1 MKLNHISA
9 AVILSAL
16 TATAALATEGAD
28 YAPIY
33 LDKTAITLDAG
44 YMMDIDGLTVDS
56 LTGGSISMSYVFNRT
71 DKSAHSIGLTFGYFE
86 GDDDG
91 ELNDDTGIYELP
103 EMADAVAF
111 RQITYSASEKLSQE
125 ILPIIITYK
134 YHRNITDSISCYAG
148 ARAGVYITKSEAR
161 RKSDYV
167 ELTGAVFGDSDPLI
181 GVQTYS
187 VKGYDSRTSVAPTFG
202 LELGVEYQF
211 AKNWSWHLDGSI
223 DASFN
228 VQRLKS
234 LQEHSND
241 GLYAVEN
248 PEKSKG
254 TAVSATIRTGFSYQF

>member
-1 MKLNHISA
+1 MKLNHVSA

-71 DKSAHSIGLTFGYFE
+71 AKSAHSIGLTFGYFE

-91 ELNDDTGIYELP
+91 GESHYDSGIIGAETPYP
-103 EMADAVAF
+103 SRVTYD
-111 RQITYSASEKLSQE
+111 ITETLSQE
-125 ILPIIITYK
+125 ILPIIVAYK
-134 YHRNITDSISCYAG
+134 YHRNLTDSISCYAG
-148 ARAGVYITKSEAR
+148 ARAGIYISKS
-161 RKSDYV
+161 KSSRSSRYYYKHDISQTLYETNEVV
-167 ELTGAVFGDSDPLI
+167 ERATN
-181 GVQTYS
+181 
-187 VKGYDSRTSVAPTFG
+187 SRTSVSPTLG
-202 LELGVEYQF
+202 MELGVEYQF
-211 AKNWSWHLDGSI
+211 AKNWSWHLSGSI

-228 VQRLKS
+228 MMRQKTI
-234 LQEHSND
+234 QEHSENA
-241 GLYAVEN
+241 LWAVQN
-248 PEKSKG
+248 PETSKD

>member
-1 MKLNHISA
+1 MKPNVLSS

-28 YAPIY
+28 DAPIY

-86 GDDDG
+86 GDEDG
-91 ELNDDTGIYELP
+91 AMYIENDGGTTDYTERLLTIDRKE
-103 EMADAVAF
+103 
-111 RQITYSASEKLSQE
+111 TLSQE
-125 ILPIIITYK
+125 ILPIIVTYK

-148 ARAGVYITKSEAR
+148 ARAGVYISKSEANR
-161 RKSDYV
+161 REDYNHY
-167 ELTGAVFGDSDPLI
+167 EKMYDKYYT
-181 GVQTYS
+181 S
-187 VKGYDSRTSVAPTFG
+187 VYALDESINYSRTSVAPTLG
-202 LELGVEYQF
+202 LELGAEYQF
-211 AKNWSWHLDGSI
+211 AKNWSWYLSGSI

-228 VQRLKS
+228 VIRQKTI
-234 LQEHSND
+234 QEHSRD
-241 GLYAVEN
+241 ALYSTRH
-248 PEKSKG
+248 PETSKG

>member
-1 MKLNHISA
+1 MISA

-91 ELNDDTGIYELP
+91 EFHYDTGIRYTEEQFP
-103 EMADAVAF
+103 Y
-111 RQITYSASEKLSQE
+111 QITNDATENLSQE
-125 ILPIIITYK
+125 ILPIIVTYK

-148 ARAGVYITKSEAR
+148 ARAGVYISKSKVSRHSNNWFIMA
-161 RKSDYV
+161 SPDMGLANV
-167 ELTGAVFGDSDPLI
+167 EVWEETG
-181 GVQTYS
+181 TY
-187 VKGYDSRTSVAPTFG
+187 SRTSIAPTLG
-202 LELGVEYQF
+202 LELGAEYQF
-211 AKNWSWHLDGSI
+211 AKNWSWYLGGSI

-228 VQRLKS
+228 VMRQKT
-234 LQEHSND
+234 LQEHSDHAINTV
-241 GLYAVEN
+241 AN
-248 PEKSKG
+248 PETSKG
-254 TAVSATIRTGFSYQF
+254 TAVSATIRTGFTYQF